1 MTKIFILISTAT
13 LKSVENNSVNISK
26 QNKYLKNNI
35 QIFFQK
41 PLRMNGNNQVELT
54 GFSDIITYIK
64 NLCQK
69 YKNISTNKNLHQK
82 ISKTINYVG
91 D

>member
-1 MTKIFILISTAT
+1 
-13 LKSVENNSVNISK
+13 
-26 QNKYLKNNI
+26 
-35 QIFFQK
+35 
-41 PLRMNGNNQVELT
+41 MNGNNQVELT

-82 ISKTINYVG
+82 ISKTIYYIG